1 MLSLVSTFNVILDH
15 SNVRVLA
22 NRTFELINVP
32 EIATPN

>member
-1 MLSLVSTFNVILDH
+1 MLSAVSTVNVIHDL
-15 SNVRVLA
+15 SNVHVLI